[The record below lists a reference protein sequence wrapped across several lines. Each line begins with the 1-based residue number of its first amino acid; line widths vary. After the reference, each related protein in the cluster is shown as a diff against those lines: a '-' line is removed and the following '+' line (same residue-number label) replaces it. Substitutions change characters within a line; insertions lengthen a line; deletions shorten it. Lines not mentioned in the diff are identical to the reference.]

1 MSLVGNGE
9 FQNSNLPTYIVH
21 SSDDTAEIDDDGEG
35 ILVPKGQYKVDIR
48 TTTVIRGASSNDPRI
63 IAPTQ
68 MEASEYGRPKR
79 NSFACVSCHSLKQ
92 KCVASDLNDI
102 YRKPCKRCLKNHKL
116 CKFDLSKRT
125 RKRKRVN
132 TTLSSLSA
140 AASETR
146 PSDLQGKSSFNGN
159 SAPQPSLPGIQHSL
173 PHLWSNIQQAS
184 NHNVISNMFSPKK
197 RSSNDSL
204 VVYTSKSIPAVMTGV
219 TADTAM
225 LPNDETNRKKPQ
237 LYHMKPIF
245 KKQLHSLLTY
255 QKGKVGEIS
264 SKLDAWTKQ
273 WNGLVQSGMPS
284 STVSD
289 PVSLGIV
296 RIEEAELRL
305 DLYKTE
311 FSSKCKLPFI
321 RLPSNTTVDQL
332 RREKPILFAVIMACV
347 SVIMTSEKTTR
358 DTNMKLDSF
367 VLNLITDQIFK
378 LNNKSIELI
387 ESLLTLCLWY
397 NFPEWSNK
405 TRYHIFNY
413 VCVCLVRDL
422 GPTFVNRAFCMFSDE
437 DPTKWKPDIKAPLEL
452 YSNGARLTLLVYI
465 SSLNISIFLR
475 QSIQARWSA
484 LTEKAC
490 ERVLSNLNS
499 EDELYDPDDDK
510 IIVVFARL
518 NYILEKIHI
527 HLHEMSEAREEEDDP
542 EFTKKHVANL
552 IKKFQ
557 CQLSEIFGQIPKNR
571 HRELSF
577 FYSVEAY
584 LYQYIIGSYIG
595 KLPTKFTTDSL
606 PADVSDAVEKCY
618 NYCVSAL
625 EEFLKMT
632 PKLVAS
638 IPLFH
643 MSRII
648 YTVGMLLL
656 KLRYSVVVLPS
667 FRHFGQLTQN
677 SVMLVNQVAKLLEE
691 SSKIY
696 KFNNFLYKFQYVV
709 ALFAQT
715 YANKVSEVA
724 NLSSKK
730 KAELNSDKNTLQANA
745 KRYNDGAWMQTY
757 TSTPAQSASS
767 IPGILTQKTMSS
779 VPNMDGDPNVNDAM
793 KNNIIPHS
801 ATEKSAFVS
810 PDIRPSPSASSDT
823 INEYLTDVDSL
834 MWGFNALNEE
844 FWTDIFINDM

>member
-1 MSLVGNGE
+1 MSLIGNGE
-9 FQNSNLPTYIVH
+9 FQNSNLPTYVVH
-21 SSDDTAEIDDDGEG
+21 RSDDTADTDDDEEG
-35 ILVPKGQYKVDIR
+35 TLPDEGQYKVDIR
-48 TTTVIRGASSNDPRI
+48 TTTVIRGAPSNDPRI
-63 IAPTQ
+63 ISPTQ
-68 MEASEYGRPKR
+68 MEACEDGRPKR

-92 KCVASDLNDI
+92 KCVPSDFNDI

-132 TTLSSLSA
+132 STVSKTQS
-140 AASETR
+140 T
-146 PSDLQGKSSFNGN
+146 DFQGKPTSNDI
-159 SAPQPSLPGIQHSL
+159 SAPQQIHALPGIQQSL
-173 PHLWSNIQQAS
+173 PHLWSNIQQGTNDNA
-184 NHNVISNMFSPKK
+184 NPDMFSANK
-197 RSSNDSL
+197 SASNDSL
-204 VVYTSKSIPAVMTGV
+204 AVYTSKSTPGMMTGV
-219 TADTAM
+219 PADTTIQHD
-225 LPNDETNRKKPQ
+225 DETNRKKPQ
-237 LYHMKPIF
+237 HYHMKPIF

-264 SKLDAWTKQ
+264 SKLDTWTKQ
-273 WNGLVQSGMPS
+273 WNGLVQSGMPT

-296 RIEEAELRL
+296 RKEEAELRL
-305 DLYKTE
+305 HLYKTE

-321 RLPSNTTVDQL
+321 RVPSNTTVDQL
-332 RREKPILFAVIMACV
+332 RREKPILFAVIMSCV

-484 LTEKAC
+484 LTENAC

-499 EDELYDPDDDK
+499 EDKLYDPDDDK
-510 IIVVFARL
+510 IMVVFARL
-518 NYILEKIHI
+518 NHILEKIHI
-527 HLHEMSEAREEEDDP
+527 HLHEMSEAREDEDDP
-542 EFTKKHVANL
+542 EFIKKHVANL
-552 IKKFQ
+552 INKFQ
-557 CQLSEIFGQIPKNR
+557 CQLSAIFQQIPKDR

-584 LYQYIIGSYIG
+584 LYQYILASYIG
-595 KLPTKFTTDSL
+595 KLPTKFTTDPL

-648 YTVGMLLL
+648 YTVGLLLL
-656 KLRYSVVVLPS
+656 KLRYSVIVLPS
-667 FRHFGQLTQN
+667 FRQFGQLTQN
-677 SVMLVNQVAKLLEE
+677 SVSLVNQVAKLLEE

-715 YANKVSEVA
+715 YANKVSDVP

-730 KAELNSDKNTLQANA
+730 KAELNSAKNTLQANA
-745 KRYNDGAWMQTY
+745 NRYNDGALIPTY
-757 TSTPAQSASS
+757 TSASVQSTSS
-767 IPGILTQKTMSS
+767 IPGILTQETMS
-779 VPNMDGDPNVNDAM
+779 PIPMAGDPKVNEAM
-793 KNNIIPHS
+793 RNNLVPHPAS
-801 ATEKSAFVS
+801 EKSPFVS
-810 PDIRPSPSASSDT
+810 PDVRPSPSASSDT
-823 INEYLTDVDSL
+823 IHEYLADVDSL